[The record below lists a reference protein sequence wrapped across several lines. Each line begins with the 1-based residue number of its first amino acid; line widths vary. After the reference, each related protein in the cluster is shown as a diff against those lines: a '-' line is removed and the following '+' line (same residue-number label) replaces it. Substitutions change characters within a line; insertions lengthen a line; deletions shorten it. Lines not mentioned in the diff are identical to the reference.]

1 MALGTPQDTPYTEP
15 RPHELSR
22 RPTRHTD
29 AQDAPV
35 APEPGRS
42 VGVSEHARRA
52 RARLGGGLARR
63 AAALRAHPGLY
74 VLMELEI
81 AIGLEG
87 HRANELL
94 RELRGGFW
102 GTKKGNPRGTPN
114 IRYDSDELRRDPLSP
129 HEIRKNTMKIR

>member
-1 MALGTPQDTPYTEP
+1 MALGTPQDTSYTEP

-63 AAALRAHPGLY
+63 AAALRAQPELY

-81 AIGLEG
+81 AVGPAG
-87 HRANELL
+87 YRANEL
-94 RELRGGFW
+94 RNDERGGVQ
-102 GTKKGNPRGTPN
+102 RGAHG
-114 IRYDSDELRRDPLSP
+114 RARE
-129 HEIRKNTMKIR
+129 

>member
-63 AAALRAHPGLY
+63 AAALRAQPELY

-81 AIGLEG
+81 AVGLAG
-87 HRANELL
+87 YRANELRNDE
-94 RELRGGFW
+94 REGGFSEAH
-102 GTKKGNPRGTPN
+102 TVEHESEQT
-114 IRYDSDELRRDPLSP
+114 RR
-129 HEIRKNTMKIR
+129 